1 MLSAQNPLT
10 IYVNAYPSPLGWI
23 WAASVPSGVL
33 RITMPCR
40 NGKET
45 LLREMNLSY
54 RSAIIKKGGPI
65 HSSFLQ
71 EMEAYFQG
79 TITVFETPSLPS
91 GTPFQERVW
100 DLVASIPYGETLSY
114 GEVAAQLGIPKGSRA
129 VGQANRRNPLPL
141 LVPCHRVTGSGGK
154 LGGYSSGTEQK
165 RWLLEW
171 ENLNRPS
178 PSS

>member
-54 RSAIIKKGGPI
+54 RSA
-65 HSSFLQ
+65 L
-71 EMEAYFQG
+71 
-79 TITVFETPSLPS
+79 SLTS
-91 GTPFQERVW
+91 DVSDI
-100 DLVASIPYGETLSY
+100 DLT
-114 GEVAAQLGIPKGSRA
+114 VAALPGQLPTAPATARRTGTLVVTAEQPLVRHTGRR
-129 VGQANRRNPLPL
+129 VGQLRLSVDGEGNLTARDWESVPMDKEIPDDPEMARL
-141 LVPCHRVTGSGGK
+141 LDAYWSDITDD
-154 LGGYSSGTEQK
+154 
-165 RWLLEW
+165 
-171 ENLNRPS
+171 
-178 PSS
+178 